1 MVGAAEMR
9 WLAIIW
15 LSASS
20 VCAQISEDELS
31 KISKAEIVL
40 TVRHLRAL
48 TADAIA
54 SADRAIA
61 SEARVQASLTDAT
74 DALMHSQSQLMKVD
88 QDIRNLQA
96 QAQEQTRIAVGAK
109 ADAVKAQ
116 RLADRRGNL
125 LGWLGA
131 GLLCIVCLKL
141 TSILPP
147 PYGFLLPVAAI
158 PAGYWLARLFL

>member
-1 MVGAAEMR
+1 MR
-9 WLAIIW
+9 WLAIIC

-20 VCAQISEDELS
+20 VCAQISDDELS
-31 KISKAEIVL
+31 KISKEEIVL
-40 TVRHLRAL
+40 TIKHLRAL

-74 DALMHSQSQLMKVD
+74 NALIDSQSQLMKVD
-88 QDIRNLQA
+88 QDIRSLQA

-116 RLADRRGNL
+116 RLADHRGNL

-131 GLLCIVCLKL
+131 GILCIVCLRL
-141 TSILPP
+141 TSILPA
-147 PYGFLLPVAAI
+147 PYGFLLPVVAI
-158 PAGYWLARLFL
+158 PAGYWLARLLL

>member
-1 MVGAAEMR
+1 MK
-9 WLAIIW
+9 WLAIIL

-20 VCAQISEDELS
+20 VCAQITDDELS
-31 KISKAEIVL
+31 KISKEEIVL
-40 TVRHLRAL
+40 TIKHLQKL
-48 TADAIA
+48 TAESIA
-54 SADRAIA
+54 AADKAIA
-61 SEARVQASLTDAT
+61 SEARLQAKLSDAT
-74 DALMHSQSQLMKVD
+74 DALMDSQNQLLQVD

-96 QAQEQTRIAVGAK
+96 QVEEQARIAAGAK

-116 RLADRRGNL
+116 RSADRRGNL

-131 GLLCIVCLKL
+131 GLLCVICLRL

-158 PAGYWLARLFL
+158 PAGYWLARLLL

>member
-1 MVGAAEMR
+1 MR
-9 WLAIIW
+9 WLAIIC

-20 VCAQISEDELS
+20 VCAQITDEELS
-31 KISKAEIVL
+31 KISKAEIIL
-40 TVRHLRAL
+40 TIKHLQEL
-48 TADAIA
+48 TAKSIKEAKE
-54 SADRAIA
+54 AIA

-74 DALMHSQSQLMKVD
+74 NALVHSQNQLLKVD

-96 QAQEQTRIAVGAK
+96 EAQEQERIAVGAR

-116 RLADRRGNL
+116 RLADHRGNL

-131 GLLCIVCLKL
+131 GLLCIVCLRL
-141 TSILPP
+141 TSILPA

-158 PAGYWLARLFL
+158 PAGYWLARLLL

>member
-1 MVGAAEMR
+1 MR

-20 VCAQISEDELS
+20 VCAQISDDELS
-31 KISKAEIVL
+31 KISKEEIVL
-40 TVRHLRAL
+40 TVRHLRSL

-54 SADRAIA
+54 TADRAIA
-61 SEARVQASLTDAT
+61 SEARVQESLTTAIS
-74 DALMHSQSQLMKVD
+74 ALLDSQSQLLKVD
-88 QDIRNLQA
+88 QDMLDLQA
-96 QAQEQTRIAVGAK
+96 QAEEQTRIAAGAK

-116 RLADRRGNL
+116 KLADNRGNL

-131 GLLCIVCLKL
+131 GLLCIACLKL
-141 TSILPP
+141 TSILPA

-158 PAGYWLARLFL
+158 PAGYWLARLLL

>member
-1 MVGAAEMR
+1 MK
-9 WLAIIW
+9 WLAIIC

-20 VCAQISEDELS
+20 VCAQITDDELS
-31 KISKAEIVL
+31 KISKEEIVL
-40 TVRHLRAL
+40 TIKHLQKL
-48 TADAIA
+48 TAESIA
-54 SADRAIA
+54 AADKAIA
-61 SEARVQASLTDAT
+61 SEARVQASLTSAT
-74 DALMHSQSQLMKVD
+74 DALLDSQNQLLKVD

-96 QAQEQTRIAVGAK
+96 QVEEQARIAAGAK

-131 GLLCIVCLKL
+131 GLLCVLCLKL
-141 TSILPP
+141 TSILPA

-158 PAGYWLARLFL
+158 PAGYWLARLLL

>member
-1 MVGAAEMR
+1 MK
-9 WLAIIW
+9 WLAIIC

-20 VCAQISEDELS
+20 VCAQITDDELS
-31 KISKAEIVL
+31 KISKEEIVL
-40 TVRHLRAL
+40 TIKHLQKL
-48 TADAIA
+48 TAESIA
-54 SADRAIA
+54 AADRAIA
-61 SEARVQASLTDAT
+61 SEARLQAKLTDAT
-74 DALMHSQSQLMKVD
+74 GALMDSQNQLIKVD
-88 QDIRNLQA
+88 QDIHNLQA
-96 QAQEQTRIAVGAK
+96 QAEEQTRIAAGAK

-131 GLLCIVCLKL
+131 GLLCVVCLRL

-158 PAGYWLARLFL
+158 PAGYWLARLLL

>member
-1 MVGAAEMR
+1 MR
-9 WLAIIW
+9 WLAIIC

-20 VCAQISEDELS
+20 VCAQISDDELS
-31 KISKAEIVL
+31 KISKEEIVL

-74 DALMHSQSQLMKVD
+74 DALMHSQSQLLKVD
-88 QDIRNLQA
+88 QDIHNLQA
-96 QAQEQTRIAVGAK
+96 QTEEQTRIAVGAK

-116 RLADRRGNL
+116 RLADHRGNL

-131 GLLCIVCLKL
+131 GLLCVLCLRL

-158 PAGYWLARLFL
+158 PAGYWLARLLL

>member
-1 MVGAAEMR
+1 MR
-9 WLAIIW
+9 WLAIIL

-20 VCAQISEDELS
+20 VCAQITDDELS
-31 KISKAEIVL
+31 KISKEEIVL
-40 TVRHLRAL
+40 TIKHLQKL
-48 TADAIA
+48 TAESIA
-54 SADRAIA
+54 AADKAIA
-61 SEARVQASLTDAT
+61 SEARVQASLTSAT
-74 DALMHSQSQLMKVD
+74 DALIDSQNQLLKVD

-96 QAQEQTRIAVGAK
+96 QVEEQARIAAGAK

-116 RLADRRGNL
+116 RSADRRGNL

-131 GLLCIVCLKL
+131 GLLCVLCLRL

-158 PAGYWLARLFL
+158 PAGYWLARLLL

>member
-1 MVGAAEMR
+1 MR
-9 WLAIIW
+9 WLALIC

-20 VCAQISEDELS
+20 VCAQISDDELS
-31 KISKAEIVL
+31 KISKEEIVL

-74 DALMHSQSQLMKVD
+74 DALMHSQNQLMKVD
-88 QDIRNLQA
+88 QDIHHLQA
-96 QAQEQTRIAVGAK
+96 QTEEQTRIAVGAK
-109 ADAVKAQ
+109 ADALKAQ
-116 RLADRRGNL
+116 RSADRRGNL

-131 GLLCIVCLKL
+131 GLLCILCLRL

-158 PAGYWLARLFL
+158 PAGYWIARLLL

>member
-1 MVGAAEMR
+1 MR
-9 WLAIIW
+9 WLAIIL
-15 LSASS
+15 LSAST
-20 VCAQISEDELS
+20 VWAQITDDELS
-31 KISKAEIVL
+31 KISKEEIVL
-40 TVRHLRAL
+40 TIKHLQKL
-48 TADAIA
+48 TAESIA
-54 SADRAIA
+54 AADRAIA
-61 SEARVQASLTDAT
+61 SEARVQASLTSAT
-74 DALMHSQSQLMKVD
+74 DALLDSQNQLLKVD

-96 QAQEQTRIAVGAK
+96 QVEEQARIAAGAK

-131 GLLCIVCLKL
+131 GLLCILCLRL

-158 PAGYWLARLFL
+158 PAGYWLARLLL

>member
-1 MVGAAEMR
+1 
-9 WLAIIW
+9 
-15 LSASS
+15 
-20 VCAQISEDELS
+20 
-31 KISKAEIVL
+31 
-40 TVRHLRAL
+40 LRAL

-54 SADRAIA
+54 TADRAIA

-88 QDIRNLQA
+88 QDIHSLQA
-96 QAQEQTRIAVGAK
+96 QTEEQTRIAVGAK

-116 RLADRRGNL
+116 AVADRRGNL
-125 LGWLGA
+125 LGWLCA
-131 GLLCIVCLKL
+131 GVLCGLCFRL

-158 PAGYWLARLFL
+158 PAGYWLARLLL

>member
-1 MVGAAEMR
+1 MR
-9 WLAIIW
+9 WLAIIC

-20 VCAQISEDELS
+20 VCAQITDDELS
-31 KISKAEIVL
+31 KISKEEIVL
-40 TVRHLRAL
+40 TIKHLRAL

-74 DALMHSQSQLMKVD
+74 DALMHSQNNLLKVD

-96 QAQEQTRIAVGAK
+96 QAQEQTRIAVSAK
-109 ADAVKAQ
+109 ADALKAQ
-116 RLADRRGNL
+116 RLADHRGNL

-131 GLLCIVCLKL
+131 GILCIVCLKL

-158 PAGYWLARLFL
+158 PAGYWLARLLL

>member
-1 MVGAAEMR
+1 MR

>member
-1 MVGAAEMR
+1 MR
-9 WLAIIW
+9 WLAIIL

-20 VCAQISEDELS
+20 VCAQITDDELS
-31 KISKAEIVL
+31 KISKEEIVL
-40 TVRHLRAL
+40 TIKHLQKL
-48 TADAIA
+48 TAESIA
-54 SADRAIA
+54 AADRAIA
-61 SEARVQASLTDAT
+61 SEARVQAKLSDAT
-74 DALMHSQSQLMKVD
+74 DALLDSQNQLLKVD

-96 QAQEQTRIAVGAK
+96 QVEEQARIAAGAK

-131 GLLCIVCLKL
+131 GLLCILCLRL

-158 PAGYWLARLFL
+158 PAGYWLARLLL

>member
-1 MVGAAEMR
+1 MK
-9 WLAIIW
+9 WLAIIC

-20 VCAQISEDELS
+20 VCAQITDDELS
-31 KISKAEIVL
+31 KISKEEIVL
-40 TVRHLRAL
+40 TIKHLQKL
-48 TADAIA
+48 TAESIA
-54 SADRAIA
+54 AADKAIA
-61 SEARVQASLTDAT
+61 SEARVQASLTSAT
-74 DALMHSQSQLMKVD
+74 DALLDSQNQLLKVD

-96 QAQEQTRIAVGAK
+96 QAEEQTRIAAGAK
-109 ADAVKAQ
+109 ADAIKAQ

-131 GLLCIVCLKL
+131 GLLCILCLRL

-158 PAGYWLARLFL
+158 PAGYWLARLLL

>member
-1 MVGAAEMR
+1 MR
-9 WLAIIW
+9 WLAIIC

-20 VCAQISEDELS
+20 VCAQISDDELS
-31 KISKAEIVL
+31 KISKEEIVL
-40 TVRHLRAL
+40 TVKHLRAL

-54 SADRAIA
+54 SSDRAIA

-74 DALMHSQSQLMKVD
+74 DALMHSQNHLLKVD

-96 QAQEQTRIAVGAK
+96 QTEEQTRIAVGAK
-109 ADAVKAQ
+109 ADAIKAQ
-116 RLADRRGNL
+116 RLADHRGNL

-131 GLLCIVCLKL
+131 GLLCMLCLKL

-158 PAGYWLARLFL
+158 PAGYWLARLLL